1 MKENHILI
9 GLGGTGGKVLKAFRK
24 RLYQE
29 YNDDERAKLPIAFLY
44 VDSSTEEM
52 MPGDKLGMSWER
64 MRSSLLMSLSTLR
77 ALTSNLSWLIQRTI
91 QA

>member
-29 YNDDERAKLPIAFLY
+29 YNDDERLNFLSP
-44 VDSSTEEM
+44 SSM
-52 MPGDKLGMSWER
+52 W
-64 MRSSLLMSLSTLR
+64 
-77 ALTSNLSWLIQRTI
+77 I
-91 QA
+91 QAQRR

>member
-52 MPGDKLGMSWER
+52 MPGDKTCMSWER

>member
-52 MPGDKLGMSWER
+52 MPGDKTWYVLGKNAQL
-64 MRSSLLMSLSTLR
+64 LLMSLSTLR

>member
-29 YNDDERAKLPIAFLY
+29 YNDDERAKLPIAFL
-44 VDSSTEEM
+44 SM
-52 MPGDKLGMSWER
+52 W
-64 MRSSLLMSLSTLR
+64 
-77 ALTSNLSWLIQRTI
+77 I
-91 QA
+91 QAQRR